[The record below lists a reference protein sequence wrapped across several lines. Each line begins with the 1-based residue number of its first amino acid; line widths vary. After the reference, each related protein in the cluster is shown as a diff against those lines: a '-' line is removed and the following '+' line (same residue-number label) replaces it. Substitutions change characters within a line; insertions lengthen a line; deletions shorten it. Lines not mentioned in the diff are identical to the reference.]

1 MIRKVDD
8 MQNEQFIELLIKA
21 QNGDKNAESEIYEK
35 NVGLIWSVARK
46 FINRGYDLDDIFQ
59 IGCIGMLK
67 AIQKFDVSFDVKFS
81 TYAVPMI
88 MGEIRRFLR
97 DDGIIKVSRNLKE
110 IANRAKI
117 AKEKFEKENHCE
129 PKLSEIAN
137 MINATVEELV
147 MALDANASTQ
157 SIYNTINDD
166 DKNPVYVIDRLS
178 SNENDENKIIDNLAI
193 CETINMLEKRDRQ
206 IIVLRYLKGKTQSE
220 IASLLGV
227 SQVQVSRLEKKIL
240 GTMKKL
246 IV

>member
-1 MIRKVDD
+1 
-8 MQNEQFIELLIKA
+8 MQHEQFTQLLIKA

-35 NVGLIWSVARK
+35 NIGLIWSVARK

-59 IGCIGMLK
+59 IGSIGMLK

-110 IANRAKI
+110 IANKAKI
-117 AKEKFEKENHCE
+117 AKEKYEKENFCE

-137 MINATVEELV
+137 MIDTTVEELIL
-147 MALDANASTQ
+147 ALEANASTQ

-166 DKNPVYVIDRLS
+166 DKNPVYIIDRLS
-178 SNENDENKIIDNLAI
+178 TKECDENKIIDNLAI
-193 CETINMLEKRDRQ
+193 SETINMLESRDRQ

-220 IASLLGV
+220 IASLLGI

-240 GTMKKL
+240 CNMKKL
-246 IV
+246 MV

>member
-1 MIRKVDD
+1 MHNKQIT
-8 MQNEQFIELLIKA
+8 QLLIKA

-59 IGCIGMLK
+59 IGSIGMLK
-67 AIQKFDVSFDVKFS
+67 AIQKFDVSFNVKFS

-110 IANRAKI
+110 IANKAKI
-117 AKEKFEKENHCE
+117 AKEKYEKENFCE

-137 MINATVEELV
+137 MIDTTVEELIL
-147 MALDANASTQ
+147 ALEANSGTQ
-157 SIYNTINDD
+157 SIYNTINGD
-166 DKNPVYVIDRLS
+166 DKNPVYIIDRLS
-178 SNENDENKIIDNLAI
+178 TKEFEENKILDNIAI
-193 CETINMLEKRDRQ
+193 SETINMLEARDRQ
-206 IIVLRYLKGKTQSE
+206 IIVLRYLKGKTQCE
-220 IASLLGV
+220 IAKLLGI

-240 GTMKKL
+240 YKMKKL
-246 IV
+246 IG

>member
-1 MIRKVDD
+1 MH
-8 MQNEQFIELLIKA
+8 NEQITQLLIKA

-59 IGCIGMLK
+59 IGSIGMLK
-67 AIQKFDVSFDVKFS
+67 AIQKFDVSFNVKFS

-110 IANRAKI
+110 IANKAKI
-117 AKEKFEKENHCE
+117 AKEKYEKENFCE

-137 MINATVEELV
+137 MIDTTVEELIL
-147 MALDANASTQ
+147 ALEANSGTQ
-157 SIYNTINDD
+157 SIYNTINGD
-166 DKNPVYVIDRLS
+166 DKNPVYIIDRLS
-178 SNENDENKIIDNLAI
+178 TKEFEENKILDNIAI
-193 CETINMLEKRDRQ
+193 SETINMLEARDRQ
-206 IIVLRYLKGKTQSE
+206 IIVLRYLKGKTQCE
-220 IASLLGV
+220 IAKLLGI

-240 GTMKKL
+240 CNMKKL
-246 IV
+246 IG

>member
-1 MIRKVDD
+1 
-8 MQNEQFIELLIKA
+8 MQNEQFTELLIKA
-21 QNGDKNAESEIYEK
+21 QKGDKNAESEIYEK

-67 AIQKFDVSFDVKFS
+67 AIQKFDTSFDVKFS

-110 IANRAKI
+110 IANKAKI
-117 AKEKFEKENHCE
+117 AKEKFEKENFCE

-137 MINATVEELV
+137 MIDTTVEELIL
-147 MALDANASTQ
+147 ALEANAGTQ
-157 SIYNTINDD
+157 SIYNTLNDD
-166 DKNPVYVIDRLS
+166 EKNPVYVIDRLS
-178 SNENDENKIIDNLAI
+178 TNECSENKILDNLAI
-193 CETINMLEKRDRQ
+193 SETINMLETRDRQ

-220 IASLLGV
+220 IASLLGI

-240 GTMKKL
+240 SNMKKL
-246 IV
+246 IG